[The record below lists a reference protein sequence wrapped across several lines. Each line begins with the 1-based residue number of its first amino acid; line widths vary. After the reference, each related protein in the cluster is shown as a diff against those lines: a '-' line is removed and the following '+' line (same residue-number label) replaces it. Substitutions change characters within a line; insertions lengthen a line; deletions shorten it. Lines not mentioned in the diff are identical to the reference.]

1 MTELSE
7 LMPGDRARVCGF
19 QKGNSE
25 YKKRL
30 LVMGLTPNTEFTV
43 VRKAPLG
50 DPIQLEVRNFQ
61 LSLRKK
67 EAELLLIERVL

>member
-1 MTELSE
+1 
-7 LMPGDRARVCGF
+7 
-19 QKGNSE
+19 
-25 YKKRL
+25 
-30 LVMGLTPNTEFTV
+30 MGLTPNTEFTV